1 MARIQLQVESPAN
14 RLTLHT
20 LLQAA
25 GHAIVDSSPEI
36 VITDAIDAAVDV
48 AARVPVLV
56 LASATQVREAVAA
69 MQRGVY
75 GYIFLPLQPGEADL
89 MVRRALGGDAS
100 PQNSDSRPLSD
111 IESDHIL
118 DVVRQCKGNRAKA
131 ARLLGVGRNTLW
143 RKLKQIDARRA
154 SIQ

>member
-56 LASATQVREAVAA
+56 LPAQDRHRCQLRPVV
-69 MQRGVY
+69 
-75 GYIFLPLQPGEADL
+75 
-89 MVRRALGGDAS
+89 GDNRIRPAS
-100 PQNSDSRPLSD
+100 PGNDSVSIGSQYCPL
-111 IESDHIL
+111 I
-118 DVVRQCKGNRAKA
+118 
-131 ARLLGVGRNTLW
+131 GV
-143 RKLKQIDARRA
+143 QH
-154 SIQ
+154 